1 MKEVEKRNV
10 KVLTKTIVKE
20 IQAIENKYKINT
32 NNDDFIADF
41 LVFATGSA
49 PKSWRIL
56 QEMGLKIIEPVPSLF
71 TFNIQDELLVDIP
84 GTSFELAEVK
94 IKNLKAEEQGPLLI
108 THWGLSGPAILK
120 LSAWKARE
128 FSAMDYQFEIEV
140 NFIAQPFSDAEE
152 MLKDYKDANPKKTIG
167 QSKIFAVTQRF
178 WNRILEV
185 AKINSEKQISQL
197 NKKEIQAILENICT
211 KKLQVHGK
219 STFKDEFVTAG
230 GVDLKEI
237 DFKTMAAKSMEN
249 FYLSGE
255 VLNIDAIT
263 GGFNFQ
269 ACWSEGWI
277 IAQNLNLK

>member
-1 MKEVEKRNV
+1 M
-10 KVLTKTIVKE
+10 
-20 IQAIENKYKINT
+20 
-32 NNDDFIADF
+32 
-41 LVFATGSA
+41 
-49 PKSWRIL
+49 
-56 QEMGLKIIEPVPSLF
+56 
-71 TFNIQDELLVDIP
+71 
-84 GTSFELAEVK
+84 
-94 IKNLKAEEQGPLLI
+94 
-108 THWGLSGPAILK
+108 
-120 LSAWKARE
+120 
-128 FSAMDYQFEIEV
+128 
-140 NFIAQPFSDAEE
+140 
-152 MLKDYKDANPKKTIG
+152 
-167 QSKIFAVTQRF
+167 
-178 WNRILEV
+178 
-185 AKINSEKQISQL
+185 
-197 NKKEIQAILENICT
+197 ENICT